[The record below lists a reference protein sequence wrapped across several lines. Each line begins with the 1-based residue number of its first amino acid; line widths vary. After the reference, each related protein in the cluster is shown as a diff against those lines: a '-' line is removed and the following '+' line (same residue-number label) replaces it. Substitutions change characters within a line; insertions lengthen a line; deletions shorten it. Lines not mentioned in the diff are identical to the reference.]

1 MKKRVL
7 ATALIGLAL
16 AVIAACGG
24 SGSDDPAP
32 TAEPTRAAA
41 TPTAEATA
49 AATPSASTGG
59 NVVKVVNQDPGGS
72 GEYKFVPSEL
82 EFSVGDTVTFQ
93 VSAETEFHTFEVD
106 ELGISQEMEAGQT
119 IEFKVTFDK
128 AGTFELY
135 CVPHEALGMTGT
147 ITVN

>member
-24 SGSDDPAP
+24 SGSDGPAP

-49 AATPSASTGG
+49 AATPSASTDG